1 MGSLSERETADGEG
15 ARSLLE
21 WEGYSFSN
29 VIDIFDG
36 GPLMS
41 VRRDNIRT
49 LRAAYDIGAFRI
61 TELITEQRRLLDAQ
75 REYTEALTE
84 RYRALADL
92 QAALGGIQQ

>member
-1 MGSLSERETADGEG
+1 MQRRREFVEAVVRAEVGSALARYRAAQSALTTFEQGVLLRSEE
-15 ARSLLE
+15 
-21 WEGYSFSN
+21 
-29 VIDIFDG
+29 
-36 GPLMS
+36 
-41 VRRDNIRT
+41 NIRT

-92 QAALGGIQQ
+92 QSALGGSEK